1 MIINPSLILFIICLA
16 TSVFIVLSS
25 PSLLFRWV
33 GLELNTL
40 AFIPLILNN
49 SNKTSR
55 ESAIKYFLTQT
66 LASIIFLISTIL
78 PLDSYLRQILIII
91 RIIIKL
97 GAAPFHSWLPR
108 IVEAISW
115 ISLLILLT
123 IQKINPLLILINP
136 QPSIDFIYLPVWLS
150 LIVGSFIGL
159 IQTQLRSLLTYS
171 SINHIGWFLV
181 AWIHRNYLLIIY
193 FITYIVILT
202 PITLLFS
209 KINSFHLNHLTNIP
223 VSTKI
228 QFLTFILFLSLGG
241 LPPFFGFL
249 PKWAIIQEILLIG
262 DSLETC
268 FLIILTSLITLY
280 FYLRMTF
287 SAFILSNSKWININF
302 INKETKIDIL
312 FLIFSRISILGLRL
326 AFVS

>member
-1 MIINPSLILFIICLA
+1 MMMNPSLILFMICLA

-25 PSLLFRWV
+25 PSLLFSWV

-49 SNKTSR
+49 SNKTSS

-66 LASIIFLISTIL
+66 LASIIFLISTML
-78 PLDSYLRQILIII
+78 PLDSYLSQILIIMSMM
-91 RIIIKL
+91 IKL
-97 GAAPFHSWLPR
+97 GAAPFHSWLPSM
-108 IVEAISW
+108 VEAMSW

-136 QPSIDFIYLPVWLS
+136 QPSMDFMYLPVWLS
-150 LIVGSFIGL
+150 LIVGSFMGL

-171 SINHIGWFLV
+171 SINHMGWFLV
-181 AWIHRNYLLIIY
+181 AWMHSNYLLIIY
-193 FITYIVILT
+193 FITYMIMLT

-209 KINSFHLNHLTNIP
+209 KMNSFHLNHLTNMP

-228 QFLTFILFLSLGG
+228 QFLTFMLFLSLGG

-249 PKWAIIQEILLIG
+249 PKWAIIQEMLLMG

-268 FLIILTSLITLY
+268 FLMILTSLITLY

-302 INKETKIDIL
+302 MNKETKMDTL
-312 FLIFSRISILGLRL
+312 FLMFSSISILGLSL